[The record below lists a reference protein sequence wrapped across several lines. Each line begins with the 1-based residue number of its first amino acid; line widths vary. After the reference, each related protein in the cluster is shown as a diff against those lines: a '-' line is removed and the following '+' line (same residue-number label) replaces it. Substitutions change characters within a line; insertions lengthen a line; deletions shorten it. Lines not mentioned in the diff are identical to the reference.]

1 MYSYF
6 KGLTHLR
13 YLVYK
18 DEQNQKKVLFQVEN
32 IIHATY
38 AIENGIKPQQLT
50 SLGYIGFH
58 KGKWVLYEHYQL
70 DERNISNEWRE
81 KKLIRT
87 KLSDF
92 SEIHDRKLQQLLEIT
107 YQKEKNLLLSVTKK
121 TAMDTL
127 SKIKKFFVKTRD

>member
-1 MYSYF
+1 MF
-6 KGLTHLR
+6 W
-13 YLVYK
+13 
-18 DEQNQKKVLFQVEN
+18 VEN
-32 IIHATY
+32 IIHTTY

-92 SEIHDRKLQQLLEIT
+92 SESHDRKLQQLLEIT

-127 SKIKKFFVKTRD
+127 SKIKKIFIKTRY